1 MYSCLTKRVG
11 RTGTSGRKTIRPIK
25 TMIRHC
31 MTYSSRTAE
40 PSFAKGA
47 GSEPLWV
54 GLSWQKSEYLVEIL
68 QRNTKDEADIA

>member
-1 MYSCLTKRVG
+1 
-11 RTGTSGRKTIRPIK
+11 
-25 TMIRHC
+25 MIRHC

-47 GSEPLWV
+47 GLEPLWV
-54 GLSWQKSEYLVEIL
+54 GLSWQKSEYLAEIL